1 MSIRVQAEDFDVGAE
16 LDKMRAAGAD
26 GTGALVTFT
35 GIVRDIAGDAPI
47 SAMTL
52 EHYPDMTERELA
64 EIEAQALERWPLT
77 GSLVIHR
84 YGRLE
89 PADNIVLVITSS
101 AHRQAA
107 FEAAE
112 FLVDWLKTKAP
123 FWKQESTSEGPQ
135 WVRAKSADDAA
146 AARWELPQESARK
159 AS

>member
-1 MSIRVQAEDFDVGAE
+1 MSVRVQAEDFDVGTE
-16 LDKMRAAGAD
+16 LDKMRAAGTQ

-52 EHYPDMTERELA
+52 EHYPDMTERQLA
-64 EIEAQALERWPLT
+64 AVEAQALERWPLT
-77 GSLVIHR
+77 GSLIIHR

-89 PADNIVLVITSS
+89 PADNIVLVITAA
-101 AHRQAA
+101 AHRQEA

-123 FWKQESTSEGPQ
+123 FWKQEITDEGPQ
-135 WVRAKSADDAA
+135 WVRARSADDAA
-146 AARWELPQESARK
+146 AARWELPPEPARK
-159 AS
+159 AG